1 MAFNPLKN
9 KNTNAPEI
17 KEDRVDNLD
26 LNNPLEEEII
36 PEVTYEG
43 THLSDLQETA
53 VDTLSGIGDFN
64 TDTEKNEEPRSHQ
77 RKTFNIPYLDNLP
90 LDKYLLACGAT
101 VKENSVG
108 TKIYLVNEQEISVK
122 ENKWY
127 NKTQSRGR
135 IKLISLVTHLLA
147 LEENIDETIV
157 ENRKKLFYKACTNI
171 TNIINSPE
179 FNQEPQETTPVVNET
194 KTAEERKQ
202 EQESKYARIKLIN
215 EQLNNISLT
224 SVLEYIGATPNEDN
238 QKGKWKIHD
247 NGDNVAVTGQLWH
260 SWKESEGG
268 HGAISFTMYYLASI
282 NNWNLKVDESRKSAR
297 RAAISYLK
305 EAFGIED
312 LSKYSSN
319 ELENIVFKEPF
330 AMPHAIEEKIDVVKS
345 YLNEKRALPLW
356 VINKQIKGGYLFAGF
371 PSDWKQPKELR
382 SPELLS
388 NDRVWATFLSSN
400 GTAAEMRA
408 VQLSSSD
415 PLAKLLAK
423 GSDKE
428 LGGFVLKA
436 EKELNEKTLTAL
448 EAAID
453 SMSYHAIYPGRIAT
467 SCMGVNF
474 NLAIKLAKQAFER
487 DYVFELGFDN
497 DLAGNEAAVRFRIN
511 LIESLGKDAWEE
523 YLDNIG
529 EDAIENIK
537 IKDESELEALKSE
550 NTDRILNEKIKEEAL
565 IAWKNTDMTEPLH
578 IFEDNFKKNYANNQI
593 EKLGLELYNEYARNN
608 KIRYFDLG
616 LRCLEESINTNKIFY
631 FDVSDNEVGLEAVKL
646 FQGQAHKKFGK
657 EYVQG
662 AIKNGHLKYIN
673 VWPDLGKAFDLEKE
687 ASQVIEKIESGKPYY
702 LRIKSVNEEENSK
715 SQEKIKLFL
724 EELYSQAGDK
734 MELWKEKGLLIENKE
749 AIAKDWNEY
758 FIYCKENKPDFNTQ
772 MNTLEEKF
780 SHYAI
785 MEEKKKGRKKGKRP

>member
-17 KEDRVDNLD
+17 KEETVENT
-26 LNNPLEEEII
+26 NVNTPIEEEVSH
-36 PEVTYEG
+36 EVSYEG
-43 THLSDLQETA
+43 TPLSDLQETA

-64 TDTEKNEEPRSHQ
+64 TDGENTKETPSNQK
-77 RKTFNIPYLDNLP
+77 KTFNIPYLDNLP
-90 LDKYLLACGAT
+90 LDKYLIACGAT
-101 VKENSVG
+101 VNENSVG
-108 TKIYLVNEQEISVK
+108 TKSYLINGQEISIK

-127 NKTQSRGR
+127 NKTQNRGR

-147 LEENIDETIV
+147 LEQNIDETIV

-171 TNIINSPE
+171 TTISASSE
-179 FNQEPQETTPVVNET
+179 FNQEITDSKEIIKEVKT
-194 KTAEERKQ
+194 KEEEKQ

-215 EQLNNISLT
+215 EQLNNISLV

-247 NGDNVAVTGQLWH
+247 SGDNVGITGQQWY
-260 SWKESEGG
+260 SWKENEGG
-268 HGAISFTMYYLASI
+268 IGAISFTMFYLAST
-282 NNWNLKVDESRKSAR
+282 NNWNLKDEESRKSAR

-319 ELENIVFKEPF
+319 DLANIVFKEPF
-330 AMPHAIEEKIDVVKS
+330 AMPHAIDEKIDVVKS
-345 YLNEKRALPLW
+345 YLHEKRSLPLW
-356 VINKQIKGGYLFAGF
+356 VINKQIKGGFLFAGF

-388 NDRVWATFLSSN
+388 NDQVWATFLSSN

-408 VQLSSSD
+408 VQLPSSN
-415 PLAKLLAK
+415 PLSKLLAK

-436 EKELNEKTLTAL
+436 EKEFNEKTLTAL
-448 EAAID
+448 EASID

-523 YLDNIG
+523 YLDEIG
-529 EDAIENIK
+529 EESIKEIK
-537 IKDESELEALKSE
+537 IKDQTELDSLKTE
-550 NTDRILNEKIKEEAL
+550 NTERILNEKMKEEAS
-565 IAWKNTDMTEPLH
+565 IAWNNTGMTEPLH
-578 IFEDNFKKNYANNQI
+578 IFEETFKKQYATNQI

-616 LRCLEESINTNKIFY
+616 LRCLEESINTDKIFY
-631 FDVSDNEVGLEAVKL
+631 FDVSDNEIGLEAVKL
-646 FQGQAHKKFGK
+646 FQGQAHKRFGK
-657 EYVQG
+657 EYVQN
-662 AIKNGHLKYIN
+662 AIKNNKLKYIN
-673 VWPDLGKAFDLEKE
+673 VWPDLAKAFDLEKE
-687 ASQVIEKIESGKPYY
+687 AAQVIEKIESGKPYY
-702 LRIKSVNEEENSK
+702 IRLKDLNEEDNSK
-715 SQEKIKLFL
+715 SQEKINLFL
-724 EELYSQAGDK
+724 EEFYSQAGDRI
-734 MELWKEKGLLIENKE
+734 ELWKEKGLLIESKE

-758 FIYCKENKPDFNTQ
+758 LIYCKENKPTFN
-772 MNTLEEKF
+772 NEINALEEKF
-780 SHYAI
+780 AHYAV
-785 MEEKKKGRKKGKRP
+785 MEEKKKGRKKGKKP